1 MIYFDNAATTF
12 PKPPCVIDEICRC
25 MKKYCGNPG
34 RSSHALSIKSAEKI
48 YEARQN
54 LSELFGADAENVVFT
69 YNTTYA
75 LNIVI
80 KSYIRYSSH
89 ILISDMEHNSVLRP
103 VYELSK
109 QKLCTY
115 DVFNTEGTDEE
126 IFDRV
131 KKAIKSDT
139 KMIVCT
145 HASNICSRRLPI
157 EKIGKLCEE
166 NNIFFVVDGAQSA
179 GLYNIDVKKMH
190 INALCVPGHKSLY
203 GPQGVGAII
212 FNSDIVGRSFIQGG
226 TGINSLELEM
236 PDFLPEAYE
245 AGTLSTPL
253 IAGLCESLKWLKAVE
268 IDKIRK
274 YEEDLYSYLLKKLK
288 SNENVIVYEG
298 SKNLGNTL
306 IFNVKNFSPNEI
318 SKGLDIR
325 GICTRSGFHCTPLA
339 HSSLNVGNDGAVRV
353 SLSVYNTKNEINVLF
368 EALTEIINE
377 KGR

>member
-48 YEARQN
+48 YEARQY
-54 LSELFGADAENVVFT
+54 LSELFGAEAENVVFT
-69 YNTTYA
+69 YNATYA

-80 KSYIRYSSH
+80 KSYVKYSSH
-89 ILISDMEHNSVLRP
+89 ILISDIEHNSVLRP
-103 VYELSK
+103 VYELCK

-115 DVFNTEGTDEE
+115 DVFNTNGTEEE
-126 IFDRV
+126 ILDEIR
-131 KKAIKSDT
+131 KSLKNNT
-139 KMIVCT
+139 KMLICT

-157 EKIGKLCEE
+157 EKIGQLCKD
-166 NNIFFVVDGAQSA
+166 NDIFFVVDGAQSA
-179 GLYNIDVKKMH
+179 GIYDINVKKMN

-212 FNSDIVGRSFIQGG
+212 FNNDIVGRSFIQGG

-236 PDFLPEAYE
+236 PDILPEAYE

-253 IAGLCESLKWLKAVE
+253 IAGLCESLKWLKAIE

-274 YEEDLYSYLLKKLK
+274 YEEDLYRYLLKKLK
-288 SNENVIVYEG
+288 SEERIITYEG
-298 SKNLGNTL
+298 CDNLGNTV
-306 IFNVKNFSPNEI
+306 IFNINGFTSVETSNA
-318 SKGLDIR
+318 LDLR
-325 GICTRSGFHCTPLA
+325 GICTRSGFHCAPLA
-339 HSSLNVGNDGAVRV
+339 HNALNVGNDGAVRI
-353 SLSVYNTKNEINVLF
+353 SLSIFNTKNEINTLF
-368 EALTEIINE
+368 DALTEIIIE
-377 KGR
+377 KK

>member
-1 MIYFDNAATTF
+1 
-12 PKPPCVIDEICRC
+12 
-25 MKKYCGNPG
+25 
-34 RSSHALSIKSAEKI
+34 
-48 YEARQN
+48 

-115 DVFNTEGTDEE
+115 DVLNTEGTDEE

-212 FNSDIVGRSFIQGG
+212 FNSDNVGRSFIQGG

-274 YEEDLYSYLLKKLK
+274 YEEDLYSYLLKKLN

-368 EALTEIINE
+368 EALTEIMNE
-377 KGR
+377 KSR